1 MSTSTSTSAGTTE
14 REARNDALVREF
26 VDAFEK
32 KDAALLGSFLADDVI
47 FENYGD
53 PEVHGRAD
61 LVAMWAGVFRTFAGV
76 RFETLHQAVD
86 GDVVIAEQV
95 HGLGLAGK
103 PPAPIKNLAVYEI
116 RDGKIAAW
124 RDYTNPLEAKRL
136 LGL

>member
-1 MSTSTSTSAGTTE
+1 MSTRTRTTE

-32 KDAALLGSFLADDVI
+32 KDAVLLGTYFADDIV
-47 FENYGD
+47 FESYGD
-53 PEVHGRAD
+53 PEIQGRAG
-61 LVAMWAGVFRTFAGV
+61 LVEMWAGVFRSFAGV

-103 PPAPIKNLAVYEI
+103 PLAPIRNLAVYEI

-124 RDYTNPLEAKRL
+124 RDYTNPQEAKRL
-136 LGL
+136 LSL